1 VSKFSIVY
9 VKQHPVMFGAI
20 FLVFGLFLWMM
31 LNRGTSGGSVS
42 TTVTTPQPSDAAI
55 AAGVQLQ
62 MGQLEASTQVAMGQL
77 SLAANQQNNQAQ
89 SDLAAMALQAQV
101 LQIQSDHDLANSQIE
116 ASLGALALQLGNN
129 LAITHD
135 NNQFM
140 IDYAKNAQDS
150 ATDQLLIGAN
160 LQAELSK
167 DQLKAFTTS
176 SLLSVIPTL
185 KKKDRDETLQIIG
198 SQILGN
204 PVNFA
209 NGPGAARVSS
219 PGVPIPAASSG
230 GGGLFSAIGSV
241 ISPVGSLLLH

>member
-20 FLVFGLFLWMM
+20 FLVFGLFLWIM
-31 LNRGTSGGSVS
+31 LNRGAAGGSVS

-101 LQIQSDHDLANSQIE
+101 LQIQSDHDIANSQIE
-116 ASLGALALQLGNN
+116 ASLGALSLQLGNN

-140 IDYAKNAQDS
+140 IDYARNAQDAANTS
-150 ATDQLLIGAN
+150 LLINAN
-160 LQAELSK
+160 LQQVLSAQ
-167 DQLKAFTTS
+167 QLEAFKFGTMA
-176 SLLSVIPTL
+176 SVIPTL
-185 KKKDRDETLQIIG
+185 KKGKRDNAFAL
-198 SQILGN
+198 LG
-204 PVNFA
+204 
-209 NGPGAARVSS
+209 
-219 PGVPIPAASSG
+219 ASSGGSVSATDAAMIMGPNGGGG
-230 GGGLFSAIGSV
+230 GGGLFSSILHVAV
-241 ISPVGSLLLH
+241 PVTNLIH